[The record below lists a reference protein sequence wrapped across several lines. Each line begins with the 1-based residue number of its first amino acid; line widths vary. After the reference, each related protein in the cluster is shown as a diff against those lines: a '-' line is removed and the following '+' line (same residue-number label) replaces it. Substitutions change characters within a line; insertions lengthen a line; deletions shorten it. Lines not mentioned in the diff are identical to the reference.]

1 MSRYKPKAHCACMPY
16 SCDVVS
22 RKSFGVFPVV
32 AVIPVLKNFHIWQFL
47 MCVSVGLRES
57 HGMKSAPQN
66 KLDGVKEFEFTA
78 HDFVRVK
85 ALIHKRAGI
94 ALTDT
99 KQEMV
104 YSRLARR
111 LRATGIMSFDQ
122 YLDDLER
129 GVDGNEWEAFTNA
142 LTTNLTSFFRE
153 SHHFPILAEHMRQV
167 KGPINIWCSASST
180 GEEPYSIAITACEV
194 FGTLTPPVNIIAT
207 DIDTN
212 VLDTAANGV
221 YSIDKIAKMSS
232 DQVKRFFLRGKGEQD
247 GLVKIRPELRQM
259 ITFKQLNLLAD
270 NLPISGPFDAIFC
283 RNVMIYFDKPTQGK
297 ILTKFI
303 PLLKPDGLLFAG
315 HSENFLYVSNDFAL
329 RGKTVYE
336 LVSSARRSGIGAT
349 AVNMRS
355 SL

>member
-1 MSRYKPKAHCACMPY
+1 MSE
-16 SCDVVS
+16 D
-22 RKSFGVFPVV
+22 
-32 AVIPVLKNFHIWQFL
+32 
-47 MCVSVGLRES
+47 LRES
-57 HGMKSAPQN
+57 HGMKLAPQN
-66 KLDGVKEFEFTA
+66 KLESVKEFEFTT
-78 HDFVRVK
+78 HDFARVK
-85 ALIHKRAGI
+85 ALIYKRAGI

-111 LRATGIMSFDQ
+111 LRATGIMSFWQ

-129 GVDGNEWEAFTNA
+129 GVDNNEWEAFTNA

-153 SHHFPILAEHMRQV
+153 SHHFPILAEHMRNV

-194 FGTLTPPVNIIAT
+194 FGTLTPPVHVVAT

-212 VLDTAANGV
+212 VLDTAVNGV

-232 DQVKRFFLRGKGEQD
+232 AQVKRFFLKGKGEQD
-247 GLVKIRPELRQM
+247 GLVKIRPELRQI
-259 ITFKQLNLLAD
+259 ITFMQLNLLSD

-297 ILTKFI
+297 VLTKFT

-315 HSENFLYVSNDFAL
+315 HSENFLYISDDFAL

-336 LVSSARRSGIGAT
+336 LVSSVRRSGTGAIAT
-349 AVNMRS
+349 NMRS
-355 SL
+355 PL